1 MYEQFI
7 LIPFLSV
14 EQLHRIT
21 QNRMAETVLKTKGF
35 QQSQRPE
42 TDDNDGDDDDD
53 DDYAED

>member
-1 MYEQFI
+1 
-7 LIPFLSV
+7 
-14 EQLHRIT
+14 
-21 QNRMAETVLKTKGF
+21 MAETVLKTKGF